1 MELSLN
7 ENRFGAPIH
16 KEQNPF
22 ADVKESNAYMH
33 FNSVNPISKG
43 LMHTL
48 AKLTTSGNPKF
59 DKPLVDVNPAVV
71 DYMISSYL
79 PGLFSEAYK
88 GVGFAIS
95 SAEGRKMKERPI
107 PIVDRFNAKTPEG
120 FDTGANR
127 RVTSAV
133 ETVFKE
139 FNDLNTS
146 TARRQQIVDQHPYLS
161 TAKAIVS
168 GTNQELRKMSSSL
181 AQIES
186 DPRISD
192 SDKIRYRNQIEEQKK
207 FLNAR
212 LVRAAVEAGFKDEVI
227 DNKSEGILGRAAEK
241 LRR

>member
-1 MELSLN
+1 
-7 ENRFGAPIH
+7 
-16 KEQNPF
+16 
-22 ADVKESNAYMH
+22 
-33 FNSVNPISKG
+33 
-43 LMHTL
+43 
-48 AKLTTSGNPKF
+48 
-59 DKPLVDVNPAVV
+59 
-71 DYMISSYL
+71 
-79 PGLFSEAYK
+79 
-88 GVGFAIS
+88 
-95 SAEGRKMKERPI
+95 
-107 PIVDRFNAKTPEG
+107 
-120 FDTGANR
+120 
-127 RVTSAV
+127 
-133 ETVFKE
+133 VFKE